1 VGLPL
6 SRVVLATLCLQHWQK
21 ADIRVRSVINLTTA
35 TVEIFSDVATPWSVI
50 LTVALYMLLGLLT
63 CMFVDPHRPRFR
75 TSVTINYAVYNI
87 GDWCS
92 GEVAQKPPT
101 CTGRVFSCVCL
112 FVCPCSKKVSP
123 RERRDDMPP
132 PMAVRRRHIVSP
144 PIRPSV
150 SVHGSK
156 NRCGSTS
163 VRGPIRSPHISDGR
177 RWLSCRQ
184 PACL

>member
-1 VGLPL
+1 MP
-6 SRVVLATLCLQHWQK
+6 ATLCLQHWQK

-35 TVEIFSDVATPWSVI
+35 TVENFSDVATPWSVI
-50 LTVALYMLLGLLT
+50 PTVALYMLLGLLT

-75 TSVTINYAVYNI
+75 TSVTINYAAYNI

-101 CTGRVFSCVCL
+101 CTGRVFRCVCL

-132 PMAVRRRHIVSP
+132 PMAVRRRNCFAANPAICVSP
-144 PIRPSV
+144 WIQKSLRIYVRPRTDPQSA
-150 SVHGSK
+150 H
-156 NRCGSTS
+156 
-163 VRGPIRSPHISDGR
+163 
-177 RWLSCRQ
+177 L
-184 PACL
+184 